1 MSLNVPAEITERLI
15 LALDLPVSEAKKVVL
30 ELGDSVRFFK
40 LGLETFTDRGA
51 FGLLD
56 WLLKRD
62 AKVFVDLK
70 LHDIPR
76 TVGAAVRNLAD
87 SGASFLSVHSHEAML
102 EAAVENCG
110 SHLKILLVT
119 FLSSLDQKDAKN
131 MAYEGSLDALICE
144 RARQA
149 KALGCH
155 GVIASGREV
164 AAVRK
169 QNGREFAIFTPGIR
183 MDETPIND
191 HKRALNP
198 EQALRAGAD
207 YLVVGRPILAAPS
220 RQKALQ
226 DLHARMMS
234 YAAPDP
240 SEAWEPSGQNDLLIE
255 GASPFHRIV
264 PLDETEKLKK
274 QKHRAAGS
282 LIGR

>member
-1 MSLNVPAEITERLI
+1 MSQNIPAEITGRLV

-76 TVGAAVRNLAD
+76 TVAAAVRNLAD

-131 MAYEGSLDALICE
+131 MAYEGSLDALVCE
-144 RARQA
+144 RARRA

-155 GVIASGREV
+155 GVVASGSEV
-164 AAVRK
+164 ASVRR

-183 MDETPIND
+183 MSETPIND
-191 HKRALNP
+191 HKRVLNP

-207 YLVVGRPILAAPS
+207 CLVVGRPILAAPS

-226 DLHARMMS
+226 DLYARMMS
-234 YAAPDP
+234 CTAPDP
-240 SEAWEPSGQNDLLIE
+240 SEAWKPSGQNRPQIE
-255 GASPFHRIV
+255 GGSPFHRIV
-264 PLDETEKLKK
+264 PLSEKGKYEK
-274 QKHRAAGS
+274 TKTPDSR
-282 LIGR
+282 